1 MSNPMMSKTLRT
13 LGLAAALIGAT
24 AAPSLAEG
32 FYVAGP
38 TALPAWT
45 QQADSRT
52 PLAGRST
59 APNAAQTFLERSG
72 ATGNGGQHS

>member
-1 MSNPMMSKTLRT
+1 MSSPMISKTLRT
-13 LGLAAALIGAT
+13 LGLAAALMGAT

-38 TALPAWT
+38 TAVPAWT

-52 PLAGRST
+52 PLASNG
-59 APNAAQTFLERSG
+59 AVNAAQSFLERSG

>member
-1 MSNPMMSKTLRT
+1 MFSPMMFKTLRT
-13 LGLAAALIGAT
+13 LGLAGALMGAT

-38 TALPAWT
+38 TAVPAWT
-45 QQADSRT
+45 QTSAGRT
-52 PLAGRST
+52 PLAGQGT
-59 APNAAQTFLERSG
+59 AQDAAQVFLERSG